1 MDRGRRGMA
10 QGRLVACG
18 APAEICTAPLLFEL
32 YGRPVNVM
40 QRPGTDELLILPT
53 R

>member
-1 MDRGRRGMA
+1 MDRGRRGTA
-10 QGRLVACG
+10 RGRLVACG
-18 APAEICTAPLLFEL
+18 APAEVCTAPLLSEL
-32 YGRPVNVM
+32 YGRPLDVM